1 MALTVEKIG
10 RYEIVS
16 ELGRGAMG
24 LVYRAVDPNIGRTV
38 ALKTMRLDVH
48 GMEHDDM
55 LRRFKNEARA
65 AGVMNHSNIVTI
77 YDAGEAD
84 GLFYIAMEYIE
95 GKTLQSIM
103 MEKRMLPS
111 DQIIDV
117 GVQVCAGLDYAH
129 EMKVIHRDIKPA
141 NIMITSQN
149 VAKIM
154 DFGISKAAGSLTS
167 NSQVLGTPNYMA
179 PEQVKG
185 LDINGRADL
194 FSFGVVLYEMATG
207 ERPFAGQNVTTIIY
221 KIVNENPVPPSE
233 VEMSVHPGLS
243 AVISKCLR
251 KDPEE
256 RYKTGAALAH
266 DLQNYRSLGAD
277 GDITSVLQ
285 RDAHLATQVAPPP
298 SNSSSSGTRIAGRA
312 AVATGSQT
320 RKGQTAKQSVS
331 VAKGASA
338 LSRASNWN
346 KKAVAT
352 TLIAFA
358 VVLSAAGLYRFKHR
372 VRAAASVPA
381 VTSAA
386 LIAQVPPQIVQPAP
400 QKPSEK
406 QPKAVVSRK
415 PAHVAAHG
423 DEKEQTQSPD
433 EKVQIHFRTNPEGA
447 FVQIDGQSSDA
458 WVTPFTM
465 PDVTPGAHEV
475 VFTKSGYSAETRSL
489 KIGSRNSTY
498 SASLVPI
505 TTALSLT
512 SEPPGADI
520 EIDGKDTTRMTPA
533 QIPVAEGEHTIVLR
547 LDGYHEQQ
555 VTATVKKGMVFQ
567 FSPILNPG
575 DAPQAGNTSR
585 LGKIFGSTFRGGKGI
600 VDFVTTPPGAK
611 IFIRGRA
618 AAIATPAHAAFAPG
632 SYHIELREPGYKPV
646 QQTVVVEPGQISK
659 VEVTLDPQ

>member
-1 MALTVEKIG
+1 
-10 RYEIVS
+10 
-16 ELGRGAMG
+16 
-24 LVYRAVDPNIGRTV
+24 
-38 ALKTMRLDVH
+38 
-48 GMEHDDM
+48 
-55 LRRFKNEARA
+55 
-65 AGVMNHSNIVTI
+65 
-77 YDAGEAD
+77 
-84 GLFYIAMEYIE
+84 
-95 GKTLQSIM
+95 
-103 MEKRMLPS
+103 
-111 DQIIDV
+111 
-117 GVQVCAGLDYAH
+117 
-129 EMKVIHRDIKPA
+129 
-141 NIMITSQN
+141 
-149 VAKIM
+149 
-154 DFGISKAAGSLTS
+154 
-167 NSQVLGTPNYMA
+167 VLGTPNYMA

-266 DLQNYRSLGAD
+266 DLENYRSIGAD

-285 RDAHLATQVAPPP
+285 RDAHLATQAAPPP
-298 SNSSSSGTRIAGRA
+298 SGSWRGSSAPNSSSNGPQVAGRA
-312 AVATGSQT
+312 ADSNGSRA
-320 RKGQTAKQSVS
+320 RKQQTAEQSVGI
-331 VAKGASA
+331 ANRASE
-338 LSRASNWN
+338 LLNPSNWN

-352 TLIAFA
+352 TMVAFA
-358 VVLSAAGLYRFKHR
+358 IVLSAAGLYRFKHR
-372 VRAAASVPA
+372 ARAAASVPA

-386 LIAQVPPQIVQPAP
+386 LVAPAAPPIVQPAP
-400 QKPSEK
+400 QQPSEK
-406 QPKAVVSRK
+406 QSKPVVKK
-415 PAHVAAHG
+415 PAHVATHA
-423 DEKEQTQSPD
+423 DEKGQTQSAD

-447 FVQIDGQSSDA
+447 FVQLDGQSSEA

-489 KIGSRNSTY
+489 KIGPRNSTY

-555 VTATVKKGMVFQ
+555 VTATVKKGAVFQ

-632 SYHIELREPGYKPV
+632 SYRIELREPGYKPV